1 MSMSEAVRLLR
12 AAANELQG
20 GEGTRLL
27 IPDPEEA
34 DESYPLGLVP
44 GDYDLREVAEAVQ
57 FLADMLEV

>member
-1 MSMSEAVRLLR
+1 MSEVVRLLR
-12 AAANELQG
+12 AAADELQG

-27 IPDPEEA
+27 IPEPEEA

-44 GDYDLREVAEAVQ
+44 GDYDSRDAAKAVQ